1 MTQKVADWL
10 TILIGVLVVMVLGT
24 KLMASSSKD
33 SKAAVEKAQQAPP
46 VRPAILQAMDSMDA
60 EWKRYADSSSQA
72 IEKLDTDKLERSIER
87 LKAIQDHSDIIFG
100 IYTKTLNQ

>member
-1 MTQKVADWL
+1 MNYGKLDYIIIITFCL
-10 TILIGVLVVMVLGT
+10 TIITYTYLSQSDRN
-24 KLMASSSKD
+24 A
-33 SKAAVEKAQQAPP
+33 KAAVEKAQPVSP

-60 EWKRYADSSSQA
+60 EWKRYVDSSNQA
-72 IEKLDTDKLERSIER
+72 IDKLDTDKLERSIER